1 MLYLGELAA
10 LVTAFLWSGTSI
22 AFTEASTRVGSV
34 AVNITRLMLALV
46 YLSATILLLKLD
58 LEITFSQITFLGLS
72 GLVGLVFGDGFLF
85 KSFQHI
91 GARLSMLIMSLAP
104 PISAIL
110 AYFFLGEFISFLEI
124 LGILVTILGIAIVV
138 LQKQENP
145 YSKYKISRIGI
156 LYAFLGAVGQGI
168 GLILAKFAF
177 NQGEI
182 NGFVATFYRM
192 IPAIIVL
199 FPLTILIQ
207 KSVNPFKVYIKNSK
221 AFLYT
226 IVGSIIG
233 PYLGITFSLIAIA
246 NTYVG
251 IAATIMATVPVI
263 MLPLVKYY
271 YREKLSL
278 LSILGAFIAVGG
290 IGILFLAK

>member
-34 AVNITRLMLALV
+34 AVNITRLILALL
-46 YLSATILLLKLD
+46 YLSITIILLNLNLY
-58 LEITFSQITFLGLS
+58 INSSQIFYLSLS

-110 AYFFLGEFISFLEI
+110 AYIFLDEIISVW
-124 LGILVTILGIAIVV
+124 GIIGIIITILGITIVV

-145 YSKYKISRIGI
+145 SSKYKISRIGI
-156 LYAFLGAVGQGI
+156 LYAFFGAVGQGT
-168 GLILAKFAF
+168 GLILAKLAF

-192 IPAIIVL
+192 IPAILVL
-199 FPLTILIQ
+199 FPLAILIQ
-207 KSVNPFKVYIKNSK
+207 KSFNPFKVYIKNGK
-221 AFLYT
+221 ALLYT

-251 IAATIMATVPVI
+251 VAATIMATVPVI

>member
-10 LVTAFLWSGTSI
+10 LVSAFLWSGTSI
-22 AFTEASTRVGSV
+22 AFTEASTRIGSV
-34 AVNITRLMLALV
+34 AVNITRLILALLYLCITIILLNLDLYINSSQIF
-46 YLSATILLLKLD
+46 YLS
-58 LEITFSQITFLGLS
+58 LS

-110 AYFFLGEFISFLEI
+110 AYIFLDEIISVWGI
-124 LGILVTILGIAIVV
+124 IGILITILGITIVV

-145 YSKYKISRIGI
+145 SSKYKISRIGI
-156 LYAFLGAVGQGI
+156 LYAFFGAVGQGT
-168 GLILAKFAF
+168 GLILAKLAF

-192 IPAIIVL
+192 IPAILVL
-199 FPLTILIQ
+199 FPLTVLIQ
-207 KSVNPFKVYIKNSK
+207 KSVNPFRIYSTNKK
-221 AFLYT
+221 ALAFT
-226 IVGSIIG
+226 VVGSIIG

>member
-34 AVNITRLMLALV
+34 AVNITRLILALL
-46 YLSATILLLKLD
+46 YLSITIILLNLD
-58 LEITFSQITFLGLS
+58 LYINSSQIFYLSLS

-110 AYFFLGEFISFLEI
+110 AYIFLDEIISVW
-124 LGILVTILGIAIVV
+124 GIIGIIITILGITIVV
-138 LQKQENP
+138 LQKQESP
-145 YSKYKISRIGI
+145 SSKYKISRIGI
-156 LYAFLGAVGQGI
+156 MYAFFGAVGQGT
-168 GLILAKFAF
+168 GLILAKLAF

-192 IPAIIVL
+192 IPAILVL
-199 FPLTILIQ
+199 FPLTVLIQ
-207 KSVNPFKVYIKNSK
+207 KSVNPFRIYSTNKK
-221 AFLYT
+221 ALAFT
-226 IVGSIIG
+226 VVGSIIG

>member
-22 AFTEASTRVGSV
+22 AFTEASMRVGSV
-34 AVNITRLMLALV
+34 TVNITRLILALI
-46 YLSATILLLKLD
+46 YLSSTIFLLNLD
-58 LEITFSQITFLGLS
+58 LHITFSQITFLALS

-104 PISAIL
+104 LISAIL
-110 AYFFLGEFISFLEI
+110 AYIFLDEIISVW
-124 LGILVTILGIAIVV
+124 GIIGIIITILGITIVV

-145 YSKYKISRIGI
+145 SSKYTISKIGI
-156 LYAFLGAVGQGI
+156 LYAFLGALGQGV

-192 IPAIIVL
+192 IPAVLVL

-207 KSVNPFKVYIKNSK
+207 RTINPFKIYIRNKK
-221 AFLYT
+221 AFGFT
-226 IVGSIIG
+226 VAGSIIG
-233 PYLGITFSLIAIA
+233 PYLGVTFSLIAIA

-251 IAATIMATVPVI
+251 IAATIMATVPII
-263 MLPLVKYY
+263 MLPIVKFYY
-271 YREKLSL
+271 KENLSRT
-278 LSILGAFIAVGG
+278 SILGAFIAVSG
-290 IGILFLAK
+290 IAILFLY